1 MRKKQVTE
9 SIPGPHL
16 TTGDIARYCHFTVS
30 QVNRWIKKG
39 DLKAFRNV
47 GGHYRVMKSDFKKFL
62 EQNGMPVIEKY
73 FEEGTRKKIL
83 IADDDAVLVDAF
95 KNALEENI
103 ENIEVETA
111 SDGYE
116 TLIKTGNFIPDILI
130 LDIKMP
136 KIDGLE
142 VCKRLQKDTNITAD
156 IKILAITGHSESYDR
171 DTVLVAG
178 ADEYLLKP
186 IDKKTLIEHVEKLM

>member
-1 MRKKQVTE
+1 MNKKLNYE

-47 GGHYRVMKSDFKKFL
+47 GGHYRVMQSDFRKFL

-73 FEEGTRKKIL
+73 FEEGKKKKIL
-83 IADDDAVLVDAF
+83 IAEDDATIVDIFSHFIKTQYEDAV
-95 KNALEENI
+95 
-103 ENIEVETA
+103 IEVA
-111 SDGYE
+111 YDGYE
-116 TLIKTGNFIPDILI
+116 ALLKTGNLLPDLLI
-130 LDIKMP
+130 LDIRMP

-142 VCKRLQKDTNITAD
+142 VCRRIRETKTIKPSP
-156 IKILAITGHSESYDR
+156 KILAITAHSEAYDR
-171 DTVLVAG
+171 DTVIESG
-178 ADEYLLKP
+178 ADDYLIKP
-186 IDKKTLIEHVEKLM
+186 IEIETLHEHIEKLI